1 MPGRPSAEWPVGCR
15 PTRGVGDEMAKI
27 LVAEDEKQIADMIAF
42 KLTNSGHQVIR
53 AQDGEQ
59 AVTLAASQLPD
70 LILLDAMMPG
80 LSGFE
85 VLRRLKADPALRAVP
100 VIMVTAKG
108 HERDVLSGLR
118 GGAVDYVVKP
128 FSLKELAAR
137 VDLALRKEPPA
148 TAS

>member
-1 MPGRPSAEWPVGCR
+1 
-15 PTRGVGDEMAKI
+15 MARI
-27 LVAEDEKQIADMIAF
+27 LLAEDEKQIADMIAF

-53 AQDGEQ
+53 ASDGEQ
-59 AVTLAASQLPD
+59 ALKMALSDPPD
-70 LILLDAMMPG
+70 LIMLDAMMPV

-85 VLRRLKADPALRAVP
+85 VLRRLKADEVVRAIP

-128 FSLKELAAR
+128 LSLKELAAR
-137 VDLALRKEPPA
+137 VELALAKE
-148 TAS
+148 

>member
-1 MPGRPSAEWPVGCR
+1 
-15 PTRGVGDEMAKI
+15 MAKI
-27 LVAEDEKQIADMIAF
+27 LIAEDEKQIGDMISF
-42 KLTNSGHQVIR
+42 KLTNGGHQVVR

-59 AVTLAASQLPD
+59 AITLAARERPA

-80 LSGFE
+80 LNGFE
-85 VLRRLKADPALRAVP
+85 VLRRLKADSTLRSVP

-118 GGAVDYVVKP
+118 GGAVDYIVKP

-137 VDLALRKEPPA
+137 VELALRKEPPA

>member
-1 MPGRPSAEWPVGCR
+1 
-15 PTRGVGDEMAKI
+15 MAKI
-27 LVAEDEKQIADMIAF
+27 LVAEDDKQIGDMIAF
-42 KLTNSGHQVIR
+42 KLTNGGHQVIR
-53 AQDGEQ
+53 AEDGEQ
-59 AVTLAASQLPD
+59 AVTLAGRELPD
-70 LILLDAMMPG
+70 LILLDAMIPG

-85 VLRRLKADPALRAVP
+85 VLRRLKSDPTLRAVP

-137 VDLALRKEPPA
+137 VDQALRKEPPA

>member
-1 MPGRPSAEWPVGCR
+1 
-15 PTRGVGDEMAKI
+15 MAKI

-59 AVTLAASQLPD
+59 AMKLAKGDIPD
-70 LILLDAMMPG
+70 LIMLDAMMPG
-80 LSGFE
+80 LGGFE
-85 VLRRLKADPALRAVP
+85 VLRRLKADSTLRSVP

-137 VDLALRKEPPA
+137 VELALGKESPP
-148 TAS
+148 TTP

>member
-1 MPGRPSAEWPVGCR
+1 
-15 PTRGVGDEMAKI
+15 MAKI
-27 LVAEDEKQIADMIAF
+27 LVAEDENQIADMIAF
-42 KLTNSGHQVIR
+42 KLTNGGHQVIR
-53 AQDGEQ
+53 AEDGEQ
-59 AVTLAASQLPD
+59 AVTLAARELPD

-85 VLRRLKADPALRAVP
+85 VLRRLKADPVLRAVP

-137 VDLALRKEPPA
+137 VDLALRREPPA

>member
-1 MPGRPSAEWPVGCR
+1 
-15 PTRGVGDEMAKI
+15 MAKI

-42 KLTNSGHQVIR
+42 KLTNSGHEVIR

-59 AVTLAASQLPD
+59 AMKLAKRDMPD
-70 LILLDAMMPG
+70 LIMLDAMMPG
-80 LSGFE
+80 LGGFE
-85 VLRRLKADPALRAVP
+85 VLRRLKLDATLRSVP

-137 VDLALRKEPPA
+137 VELALGKEQPP
-148 TAS
+148 TTP

>member
-1 MPGRPSAEWPVGCR
+1 
-15 PTRGVGDEMAKI
+15 MAKI

-59 AVTLAASQLPD
+59 ALKLARLEIPD
-70 LILLDAMMPG
+70 LIMLDAMMPG

-85 VLRRLKADPALRAVP
+85 VLRRLKIDSELRSVP

-137 VDLALRKEPPA
+137 VELALGKDRPP
-148 TAS
+148 TTP

>member
-1 MPGRPSAEWPVGCR
+1 
-15 PTRGVGDEMAKI
+15 MAKI
-27 LVAEDEKQIADMIAF
+27 LVAEDDKQIGDMIAF
-42 KLTNSGHQVIR
+42 KLTNGGHQVIR
-53 AQDGEQ
+53 AEDGEE
-59 AVTLAASQLPD
+59 AVALAGRELPD

-80 LSGFE
+80 LGGFE
-85 VLRRLKADPALRAVP
+85 VLRRLKGDPALRAMP

>member
-1 MPGRPSAEWPVGCR
+1 
-15 PTRGVGDEMAKI
+15 MAKI

-42 KLTNSGHQVIR
+42 KLTNCGHQVIR

-59 AVTLAASQLPD
+59 AMKLAKRDTPD
-70 LILLDAMMPG
+70 LIMLDAMMPG
-80 LSGFE
+80 IGGFE
-85 VLRRLKADPALRAVP
+85 VLRRLKLDSTLRLVP

-137 VDLALRKEPPA
+137 VELALAKEQPP
-148 TAS
+148 TTS

>member
-1 MPGRPSAEWPVGCR
+1 
-15 PTRGVGDEMAKI
+15 MAKI

-42 KLTNSGHQVIR
+42 KLTNSGHEVIR

-59 AVTLAASQLPD
+59 AMKLAKRDIPD
-70 LILLDAMMPG
+70 LIMLDAMMPG
-80 LSGFE
+80 LGGFE
-85 VLRRLKADPALRAVP
+85 VLRLLKLDPTLRSVP

-137 VDLALRKEPPA
+137 VELALGKEQPP
-148 TAS
+148 TTP

>member
-1 MPGRPSAEWPVGCR
+1 VSAVCARSGSELGKA
-15 PTRGVGDEMAKI
+15 MARI

-42 KLTNSGHQVIR
+42 KLTSGGHQVIR

-59 AVTLAASQLPD
+59 AMTLAKGELPD
-70 LILLDAMMPG
+70 LIMLDAMMPG
-80 LSGFE
+80 LGGFE
-85 VLRRLKADPALRAVP
+85 VLRRLKADPALRSVP

-137 VDLALRKEPPA
+137 VELALGKEAPP
-148 TAS
+148 TAP

>member
-1 MPGRPSAEWPVGCR
+1 
-15 PTRGVGDEMAKI
+15 MAKI
-27 LVAEDEKQIADMIAF
+27 LVAEDDKQIGDMIAF
-42 KLTNSGHQVIR
+42 KLTNGGHQVIR
-53 AQDGEQ
+53 AEDGEQ
-59 AVTLAASQLPD
+59 AITLAGSELPD

-80 LSGFE
+80 LTGFE
-85 VLRRLKADPALRAVP
+85 VLRRLKGDPALRAVP

>member
-1 MPGRPSAEWPVGCR
+1 
-15 PTRGVGDEMAKI
+15 MAKI
-27 LVAEDEKQIADMIAF
+27 LVAEDEKQIADMIVF
-42 KLTNSGHQVIR
+42 KLTNAGHQVIR
-53 AQDGEQ
+53 AEDGEQ
-59 AVTLAASQLPD
+59 AITLAGSELPD

-85 VLRRLKADPALRAVP
+85 VLRRLKSDPTLRAVP

>member
-1 MPGRPSAEWPVGCR
+1 
-15 PTRGVGDEMAKI
+15 MAKI

-59 AVTLAASQLPD
+59 AMKLARLEIPD
-70 LILLDAMMPG
+70 LIMLDAMMPG

-85 VLRRLKADPALRAVP
+85 VLRRLKIDEELRSVP

-137 VDLALRKEPPA
+137 VELALGKDRPPI
-148 TAS
+148 TP

>member
-1 MPGRPSAEWPVGCR
+1 
-15 PTRGVGDEMAKI
+15 MAKI

-42 KLTNSGHQVIR
+42 KLTNSGHEVIR

-59 AVTLAASQLPD
+59 AMELAKRDMPD
-70 LILLDAMMPG
+70 LIMLDAMMPG
-80 LSGFE
+80 LGGFE
-85 VLRRLKADPALRAVP
+85 VLRRLKLDATLRSVP

-137 VDLALRKEPPA
+137 VELALGKEQPP
-148 TAS
+148 TTP

>member
-1 MPGRPSAEWPVGCR
+1 
-15 PTRGVGDEMAKI
+15 MAKI

-42 KLTNSGHQVIR
+42 KLTNGGHQVIR
-53 AQDGEQ
+53 AEDGEQ
-59 AVTLAASQLPD
+59 AVNLAAREFPD

-85 VLRRLKADPALRAVP
+85 VLRRLKGDPTLRSVP

-137 VDLALRKEPPA
+137 VDLALRKDPPA

>member
-1 MPGRPSAEWPVGCR
+1 
-15 PTRGVGDEMAKI
+15 MAKI
-27 LVAEDEKQIADMIAF
+27 LVAEDDKQIGDMIAF
-42 KLTNSGHQVIR
+42 KLTNGGHQVIR
-53 AQDGEQ
+53 AEDGEQ
-59 AVTLAASQLPD
+59 AVILAGRELPD

-85 VLRRLKADPALRAVP
+85 VLRRLKGDPVLRAVP

>member
-1 MPGRPSAEWPVGCR
+1 
-15 PTRGVGDEMAKI
+15 MARI

-59 AVTLAASQLPD
+59 AMKLAKHDTPD
-70 LILLDAMMPG
+70 LIMLDAMMPG
-80 LSGFE
+80 LNGFE
-85 VLRRLKADPALRAVP
+85 VLRRLKLDSTLRSVP

-137 VDLALRKEPPA
+137 VELALGKEQPP
-148 TAS
+148 TMP